1 VTLTE
6 SGPESALLQFYPL
19 QNGEAEG
26 RWALR
31 VLAQLYAPRYFQ
43 RLRVDRNVGYV
54 VQCAFHRCADT
65 EGMLFA
71 LQSPT
76 FNVEPLRQLTD
87 EFLLQ
92 MRHELAHIGAG
103 ELAQIQQALR
113 QSLQRLSTESLQRA
127 REIALEDREAIA
139 DAAPVTLTQLLHW
152 QQQLFQGDDI

>member
-1 VTLTE
+1 MAAEPPLPTPHHHRPVTLTE

-87 EFLLQ
+87 EFYCRCA
-92 MRHELAHIGAG
+92 MSWRTLA
-103 ELAQIQQALR
+103 LASWRKYNRRCGKAC
-113 QSLQRLSTESLQRA
+113 SAS
-127 REIALEDREAIA
+127 
-139 DAAPVTLTQLLHW
+139 APNRCSAPRNCLGRSRGHC
-152 QQQLFQGDDI
+152 

>member
-1 VTLTE
+1 M
-6 SGPESALLQFYPL
+6 
-19 QNGEAEG
+19 
-26 RWALR
+26 
-31 VLAQLYAPRYFQ
+31 LAQLYAPRYFQ

-113 QSLQRLSTESLQRA
+113 QACSAS
-127 REIALEDREAIA
+127 
-139 DAAPVTLTQLLHW
+139 APNRCSAPRNCLGRSRGHC
-152 QQQLFQGDDI
+152 

>member
-1 VTLTE
+1 
-6 SGPESALLQFYPL
+6 
-19 QNGEAEG
+19 
-26 RWALR
+26 
-31 VLAQLYAPRYFQ
+31 
-43 RLRVDRNVGYV
+43 
-54 VQCAFHRCADT
+54 
-65 EGMLFA
+65 MLFA

-103 ELAQIQQALR
+103 ELAQIQQAL
-113 QSLQRLSTESLQRA
+113 QRLSTESLQRA

-152 QQQLFQGDDI
+152 QQRLFQGDDI

>member
-1 VTLTE
+1 MAAEPPLPTPHHHRPVTLTE

-87 EFLLQ
+87 EF
-92 MRHELAHIGAG
+92 
-103 ELAQIQQALR
+103 
-113 QSLQRLSTESLQRA
+113 T
-127 REIALEDREAIA
+127 A
-139 DAAPVTLTQLLHW
+139 DAP
-152 QQQLFQGDDI
+152 